1 MFDQEYNIGQYGYCY
16 MKNLKI
22 PDGKSEAVN
31 MEKGKITQWPKEKG
45 QYNNNN
51 CHDYMHRISF
61 F

>member
-1 MFDQEYNIGQYGYCY
+1 